1 MNQISA
7 LPNPLEILF
16 QEYNQGRIESVGFRS
31 FTLHAGE
38 SNSYRTLKS
47 ALIVPVSGR
56 AIFSFEHEPFI
67 AKRGL
72 FLHGCPDKTLTISAL
87 GEQDFHYINMYYEND
102 RPLLFS
108 HKLKNPEQTF
118 SILEQILKLHPD
130 LSAWK
135 DDKAPVEPHFDPGLG
150 LLEDPLLRISSA
162 LWVRGGIPVQHPD
175 GFTYEIRNRVTLCR
189 CGHSSNKPFCDGTH
203 ASFKF
208 RDGLPNRPDPN
219 GEEY

>member
-31 FTLHAGE
+31 FTLHTGE

-72 FLHGCPDKTLTISAL
+72 FLHRARMLFINCTHFSKFSAKKQAVSKNVL
-87 GEQDFHYINMYYEND
+87 FFERKSGF
-102 RPLLFS
+102 LL
-108 HKLKNPEQTF
+108 
-118 SILEQILKLHPD
+118 
-130 LSAWK
+130 
-135 DDKAPVEPHFDPGLG
+135 
-150 LLEDPLLRISSA
+150 
-162 LWVRGGIPVQHPD
+162 
-175 GFTYEIRNRVTLCR
+175 
-189 CGHSSNKPFCDGTH
+189 
-203 ASFKF
+203 
-208 RDGLPNRPDPN
+208 
-219 GEEY
+219 

>member
-31 FTLHAGE
+31 FTLHTGE

-72 FLHGCPDKTLTISAL
+72 FLHGCPED
-87 GEQDFHYINMYYEND
+87 
-102 RPLLFS
+102 
-108 HKLKNPEQTF
+108 
-118 SILEQILKLHPD
+118 PD
-130 LSAWK
+130 
-135 DDKAPVEPHFDPGLG
+135 HFGLG
-150 LLEDPLLRISSA
+150 RAGFPLYQYVLRKRPAFAVLPQAQKSRTDLFHSRADPEDPPGR
-162 LWVRGGIPVQHPD
+162 
-175 GFTYEIRNRVTLCR
+175 
-189 CGHSSNKPFCDGTH
+189 
-203 ASFKF
+203 
-208 RDGLPNRPDPN
+208 
-219 GEEY
+219 